1 MAKLAHQYAK
11 RGAFFVGIDANKTDS
26 VAEVAEHAR
35 THLRFLVLKD
45 QSNVVADK
53 LGAAV
58 TPEAFLLDKRRVLR
72 YHGAL
77 GNSHNPTTKP
87 EQATDADIRPALE
100 AVLAGRQVAVAETKA
115 FG

>member
-1 MAKLAHQYAK
+1 MHWLHEFKQKKAVVLIFIGAKCPSSNAFNQVMAKLAHQYAK

-72 YHGAL
+72 YHG
-77 GNSHNPTTKP
+77 
-87 EQATDADIRPALE
+87 
-100 AVLAGRQVAVAETKA
+100 
-115 FG
+115 